1 MTTSPA
7 PAIELIG
14 IDKSFGPVHANNNV
28 NLVVERGVIHGIVGE
43 NGAGKST
50 LMSILYGFYEAD
62 RGEIRVN
69 GEPVRIRSS
78 REAISHGI
86 GMVHQHFMLVPPLS
100 VLENV
105 MLGAEGGPLL
115 SEGAGAIRKRLGE
128 LGREYGLVV
137 DPEAIVGELSVGL
150 QQRVE
155 ILKALVRGAEI
166 LVLDEPTAVLTPAE
180 ADQLFEMLRVLKR
193 ENKTIIF
200 ITHKLREIM
209 SLTDRVSVM
218 RRGEMVATF
227 DTASTSPPELA
238 DAMVGRK
245 VILKV
250 EKGPSHPGS
259 IALEARNLVVRD
271 DRGVARIDGVSFVLR
286 EGEILGV
293 AGVAGNGQSELLE
306 ALAGIRALNSG
317 EVLIEGEPIPAHERN
332 PHTERLLGVGHVPE
346 DRHRVGLVMPFE
358 ACESAMLGFHRE
370 PVYGKGFFY
379 DRSAIVV
386 GRREEDGRI
395 RRPPAC
401 AVAQDRQ
408 FLRRQPAE
416 DRAGA
421 RDRTQSE
428 DPARRAANSGRRHR
442 RDRIHPQAH
451 RRSARRRQGGAPGLG
466 RTRRDL
472 RALRPHH
479 RALRRPHHRGA
490 PARGDQRPG
499 PRALDG
505 GRERARRMSAPLKPL
520 PAWADVAL
528 IPLVNV
534 AAAFVISGF
543 VVLAIGENPLEAV
556 QSLVLGAL
564 GDLEGIGYTLF
575 YATSFIFTGL
585 SVAICFHAGLFNIGT
600 EGQAYIGGL
609 GAALVALHFGF
620 LPGYT
625 LAIAAIIGAAVF
637 GAAFAAIPGYLQAYR
652 DSHIVITTIMFNY
665 IASAIMGYLLVNVLR
680 KPGQMNA
687 ETTPFR
693 DTALVPQFHE
703 VLAHFGI
710 TWPVTPFN
718 LSFLLALLCCLAV
731 WLLIW
736 RTRLGYEI
744 RTVGANPTAA
754 VYGGISPA
762 RVTVI
767 TTLLSGALAG
777 GVAANIILGDQ
788 HRLIL
793 EFVGGFGFVGI
804 AVALMGRAHPVGI
817 ILAAILFGVL
827 YQGGQALSIDMPKI
841 SRDMIVV
848 IQGLVVL
855 FAGALEHMFRRPVAT
870 LLARRT
876 TQPPI

>member
-1 MTTSPA
+1 
-7 PAIELIG
+7 
-14 IDKSFGPVHANNNV
+14 
-28 NLVVERGVIHGIVGE
+28 
-43 NGAGKST
+43 
-50 LMSILYGFYEAD
+50 
-62 RGEIRVN
+62 
-69 GEPVRIRSS
+69 
-78 REAISHGI
+78 
-86 GMVHQHFMLVPPLS
+86 
-100 VLENV
+100 
-105 MLGAEGGPLL
+105 
-115 SEGAGAIRKRLGE
+115 
-128 LGREYGLVV
+128 
-137 DPEAIVGELSVGL
+137 
-150 QQRVE
+150 
-155 ILKALVRGAEI
+155 
-166 LVLDEPTAVLTPAE
+166 
-180 ADQLFEMLRVLKR
+180 
-193 ENKTIIF
+193 
-200 ITHKLREIM
+200 
-209 SLTDRVSVM
+209 
-218 RRGEMVATF
+218 
-227 DTASTSPPELA
+227 
-238 DAMVGRK
+238 
-245 VILKV
+245 
-250 EKGPSHPGS
+250 
-259 IALEARNLVVRD
+259 
-271 DRGVARIDGVSFVLR
+271 
-286 EGEILGV
+286 
-293 AGVAGNGQSELLE
+293 
-306 ALAGIRALNSG
+306 
-317 EVLIEGEPIPAHERN
+317 
-332 PHTERLLGVGHVPE
+332 
-346 DRHRVGLVMPFE
+346 
-358 ACESAMLGFHRE
+358 
-370 PVYGKGFFY
+370 
-379 DRSAIVV
+379 
-386 GRREEDGRI
+386 
-395 RRPPAC
+395 
-401 AVAQDRQ
+401 
-408 FLRRQPAE
+408 
-416 DRAGA
+416 
-421 RDRTQSE
+421 
-428 DPARRAANSGRRHR
+428 
-442 RDRIHPQAH
+442 
-451 RRSARRRQGGAPGLG
+451 
-466 RTRRDL
+466 
-472 RALRPHH
+472 
-479 RALRRPHHRGA
+479 
-490 PARGDQRPG
+490 
-499 PRALDG
+499 
-505 GRERARRMSAPLKPL
+505 MSAPLKPL

-625 LAIAAIIGAAVF
+625 LAIAAIIGAALF

-827 YQGGQALSIDMPKI
+827 YQGG
-841 SRDMIVV
+841 
-848 IQGLVVL
+848 
-855 FAGALEHMFRRPVAT
+855 AGALDRHAQDQPRHDRRDPGPGGAVRRRARAYVQASCRDPARAAHDTAAHLTGGEHGMVRRLHCRFRLRHASRRPAHSRLPCGPLVGT
-870 LLARRT
+870 LGHRRHRA
-876 TQPPI
+876 